1 MNYRDI
7 LDLACAGIGAVAFI
21 LLLVKRSVR
30 VIERRVALILLSIL
44 LTTLAYL
51 LYSGYQYRVSPDL
64 LASLMIIELGVFAR
78 IYDSY
83 RTFRSLSE
91 TLRNLGNIYIFA
103 GVVCLLSRSTGFS
116 PLLWVIPVILF
127 SLGYFFMKK
136 RRGLGNLCKGL
147 GVLISVAFVASI
159 LYDARVG
166 ATPRQGAAL
175 LRGCLLPDIM
185 KPSLVEDLNAL
196 NKKLSVVEAEKAR
209 LSEEL
214 IQTRKESEKLTR
226 EKNAIEG
233 KLAELE
239 KVRANESSER
249 EKLKTEKQRLQE
261 LLNKETAD
269 KNDAEHKLDEAKV
282 AGKESF
288 TAIEEKLKLAADNL
302 KKVMEEK
309 TALTVELQSL
319 RVASPAA
326 TPGSQSPEVQ
336 EMKKRLADRERELA
350 AVTSERDKLTKIV
363 GKIEDALPPATP
375 SPQMPGAGN

>member
-21 LLLVKRSVR
+21 LLLVKRSVK
-30 VIERRVALILLSIL
+30 VIERRVALTLLSIL

-83 RTFRSLSE
+83 RTFRSLSG

-116 PLLWVIPVILF
+116 PLLWALPVILF

-159 LYDARVG
+159 LYDARAG
-166 ATPRQGAAL
+166 AIPGQGAAL
-175 LRGCLLPDIM
+175 LRGHLLPDIM
-185 KPSLVEDLNAL
+185 NPSFVEELNAL
-196 NKKLSVVEAEKAR
+196 NKKLSVADAEKAR
-209 LSEEL
+209 LSEKL
-214 IQTRKESEKLTR
+214 ILTKKESEKLTQ

-233 KLAELE
+233 KLAEMG
-239 KVRANESSER
+239 KARANESSER
-249 EKLKTEKQRLQE
+249 ETLKTEKQKLQE
-261 LLNKETAD
+261 LLNKETAAR
-269 KNDAEHKLDEAKV
+269 NDAKHKLEEAKV
-282 AGKESF
+282 AGKEGF

-309 TALTVELQSL
+309 TALTAELQSL
-319 RVASPAA
+319 RAASPMA
-326 TPGSQSPEVQ
+326 TPGSQSVDVQ
-336 EMKKRLADRERELA
+336 EMKKRLADREGELA
-350 AVTSERDKLTKIV
+350 AVTLERDRLKKIV
-363 GKIEDALPPATP
+363 GKIEDALPTGMP
-375 SPQMPGAGN
+375 SPQVPGAGN